1 MDWILPLSTDADFAA
16 MMVNTVKAPTYNRHY
31 VILNGALAQGGA
43 NLASVDSADVW
54 KLSYIDDLSAIISEA
69 RNRLLPV
76 RIPGD
81 AAAGDDPIKGVL
93 LLDELAWKQIITD
106 TTSGNNIRTWQ
117 ADAMKRAE
125 YGNLRAHPLFSA
137 GAFLWNNLLVRRLG
151 DFSVRFA
158 ASAAVPHITSG
169 NRYTATETN
178 VTVAAGLSTTHQVSR
193 SILLGGQALAMAEG
207 INTGSGLPYSML
219 ENQTN
224 FGRNSEMA
232 GEIMGAEQKL
242 RFSLPDGNG
251 NLEPTDIGVFVIDA
265 VTAIVNS

>member
-31 VILNGALAQGGA
+31 VIETSLKQGGA

-76 RIPGD
+76 RVPGD

-93 LLDELAWKQIITD
+93 LMDELAWKSLITD
-106 TTSGNNIRTWQ
+106 TTSGNNIRQWQ

-137 GAFLWNNLLVRRLG
+137 GAFLWNGLLVRRLG
-151 DFSVRFA
+151 DFSIRFA
-158 ASAAVPHITSG
+158 ASASVPHITAA

-178 VTVAAGLSTTHQVSR
+178 VTVAAGLSTTHQVAR
-193 SILLGGQALAMAEG
+193 SILLGGQALAMCEG
-207 INTGSGLPYSML
+207 VNTGSGMPYSML

-242 RFSLPDGNG
+242 RFSLPDGQG

-265 VTAIVNS
+265 VVPVVNS